1 VYHRVWDVLLELQ
14 RYRDGR
20 ERTVFGMIAGRGRP
34 REDRS
39 WARDVAWRD
48 VDDTLWP
55 DDIDGPRWLGIDDL
69 DPDGDLPL
77 GDSKTTKEEGL
88 AKRVADE
95 DVQLNEVDAA
105 GRTVPADQTYIVQL
119 HRKDGEWLDV
129 GAVTVPGRTRRTE
142 VLTRAGALEPVVEE
156 L

>member
-1 VYHRVWDVLLELQ
+1 
-14 RYRDGR
+14 
-20 ERTVFGMIAGRGRP
+20 M
-34 REDRS
+34 
-39 WARDVAWRD
+39 
-48 VDDTLWP
+48 
-55 DDIDGPRWLGIDDL
+55 
-69 DPDGDLPL
+69 
-77 GDSKTTKEEGL
+77 

-156 L
+156 LKATGKAQVRAIPGDDAKAALLTYTIPEPVVAVTVG